1 MNKPPPVGRLRQPA
15 RAARPTTP
23 AEAAPSHFRASDL
36 RAAAQLATQATLGVV
51 NITEGVHQ
59 SVLRTLGASNRRGPE
74 RTTGI
79 TGMVYR
85 GVRGV
90 TGLVGRGLDAALA
103 GLLPSPAPGSPQ
115 HPDSPER
122 EQALAVLNGVLG
134 DRLAAAHN
142 PLTLD
147 MAFRFSASAW
157 VPGQPLPAGTH
168 ISGHVLLTVHGL
180 CMNDQQWLWQ
190 GHDHGAWLAEA
201 LGCTR
206 LNLRYNSG
214 LHISDNGQQL
224 SELLER
230 LVATWP
236 VALTRL
242 TLLTH
247 SMGGLVAR
255 SAQAAAVRSGHTWPQ
270 RLKDLVFVGTPHH
283 GSPLERAGH
292 WVDTLLA
299 ATPFTAPFV
308 RLGQLRSVGIIDLRH
323 GHVLPQDWSG
333 QASQPRALGRHA
345 DTRAPLPLPEGVNCF
360 AVAATLAGQRSMLAD
375 RLVGDGLVPL
385 HSALGQHDNPRK
397 RLRFAPDHRRVVY
410 RTGHLEL
417 LSSPAVARQLLA
429 WLAPAATTPT
439 PTPTSAPG
447 ST

>member
-1 MNKPPPVGRLRQPA
+1 MNKPPPVGRVRQPA
-15 RAARPTTP
+15 HPATP
-23 AEAAPSHFRASDL
+23 AAGPTQPLRHFRVSDV
-36 RAAAQLATQATLGVV
+36 RAAAQLATQATQGIV

-74 RTTGI
+74 RTTGL
-79 TGMVYR
+79 TGMVYG
-85 GVRGV
+85 GVRGI

-103 GLLPSPAPGSPQ
+103 GLLPNPAPGTPQ

-134 DRLAAAHN
+134 DRLAAAQN
-142 PLTLD
+142 PLALD
-147 MAFRFSASAW
+147 MAFRFNGHSWAT
-157 VPGQPLPAGTH
+157 GQPLPAGTH
-168 ISGHVLLTVHGL
+168 ASGHVLLTIHGL
-180 CMNDQQWLWQ
+180 CMNDRQWHWQ

-224 SELLER
+224 AELLEH
-230 LVATWP
+230 LVTTWP

-255 SAQAAAVRSGHTWPQ
+255 SAHAAAVRSGHTWPQ

-333 QASQPRALGRHA
+333 QPSQPRALGRHA

-360 AVAATLAGQRSMLAD
+360 AVAATLAARSSLVAD

-385 HSALGQHDNPRK
+385 HSALGQHNDPRK
-397 RLRFAPDHRRVVY
+397 HLQFAPSHLRVVY
-410 RTGHLEL
+410 GTGHLEL

-439 PTPTSAPG
+439 PTSAPG